1 MHCYRNLDAW
11 VSYCIMSHFSD
22 AGWTKLLINKLTS
35 HKVIPF
41 LEEMHEMRRWFTAKG
56 LWHEDEMRL
65 PGRCSWSCPRKMSY
79 SSTLTEVTWKNCGR
93 GRTPL
98 TSDDRTEK
106 SGRYVLL
113 QQTPFFEVKSQLGC
127 LYHQILRLSR
137 LKYQNMTWDI
147 RLDTDTLIK
156 WYMTS
161 HVPTK

>member
-1 MHCYRNLDAW
+1 
-11 VSYCIMSHFSD
+11 MSHFSD
-22 AGWTKLLINKLTS
+22 AGWMKLLVNMLTS
-35 HKVIPF
+35 RKVIP
-41 LEEMHEMRRWFTAKG
+41 LSHEMREMKRWFTAKG

-65 PGRCSWSCPRKMSY
+65 PARCSWSYRRNMSY
-79 SSTLTEVTWKNCGR
+79 LSTLAQVTWKNCGR

-106 SGRYVLL
+106 SGRYAFL

-127 LYHQILRLSR
+127 LCHQILRLSR
-137 LKYQNMTWDI
+137 LKYQKMTWDLKPYADALI
-147 RLDTDTLIK
+147 R